1 MARVCRKREENHP
14 NRRAAAATE
23 WPPNPA
29 CGVPVGEFGVAVSLV
44 STEDF
49 ETGLSWAPCGHRSK
63 QAGLAKPGQ
72 ASVAAI
78 REKLSNVSVSVCGG
92 EERHQT
98 T

>member
-1 MARVCRKREENHP
+1 M
-14 NRRAAAATE
+14 
-23 WPPNPA
+23 
-29 CGVPVGEFGVAVSLV
+29 AVSLI

-49 ETGLSWAPCGHRSK
+49 ETGLSWARVATGPSRLGW
-63 QAGLAKPGQ
+63 PDQ